1 MRIGEGISSIKW
13 LIAKFE
19 EDTIDEVGYA
29 HLCDLITRREVQL
42 RTLTKP
48 ADPQA
53 SRGEGSPRDCRGAP
67 RTDDCERR
75 SASAPDT

>member
-19 EDTIDEVGYA
+19 DGTIDEVGYA
-29 HLCDLITRREVQL
+29 HLCDLIIRRETQL

-48 ADPQA
+48 ANPQA
-53 SRGEGSPRDCRGAP
+53 FGGEGPPRGCQGAP
-67 RTDDCERR
+67 RADDRDR
-75 SASAPDT
+75 QPASAPPK